1 MVEESRGREVVNLRG
16 EEEEEE
22 RQEVHVQVWRRV
34 VSDHFEVGRRRREA
48 AFRNSIGDD
57 LTNWSIP
64 LRRGIGREGGSRGQL
79 SSSSSR

>member
-48 AFRNSIGDD
+48 AFRNSMVVI
-57 LTNWSIP
+57 
-64 LRRGIGREGGSRGQL
+64 
-79 SSSSSR
+79 